1 MNIKQDQQPS
11 FSLSL
16 TNTKNTCN
24 NCGKL
29 GHTFH
34 YCKTPITSYGV
45 IIFRKNKKLNNEVEY
60 LMINRKNSFGYID
73 IVRGKYSSGN
83 MEHIQHI
90 VNEMSTHEKE
100 KIKTEPFKALWNDMW
115 GVTPKSQFQHRNEEF
130 VANKKFESVRSGIQM
145 TDNNDC
151 KTTYSWVDLIEN
163 SSTAWSEPEWE
174 FPKGRRNHQEKDI
187 DCAIREFEE
196 ETGIPSSVISV
207 VENVVPFEET
217 FIGTNFKSYKHKY
230 YLAYLNEWDVPI
242 ENYQKTEVS
251 KLQWKNIGQCI
262 SSIRPY
268 NLEKKELITKVNKAI
283 QEYSLYSP
291 SI

>member
-1 MNIKQDQQPS
+1 MNYKLDQQPPS
-11 FSLSL
+11 SI
-16 TNTKNTCN
+16 TNKNTCN

-45 IIFRKNKKLNNEVEY
+45 IIFRKNKKLHNEVEY

-73 IVRGKYSSGN
+73 VVRGKYASN
-83 MEHIQHI
+83 NIEHIQSI
-90 VNEMSTHEKE
+90 INEMSIEEKE
-100 KIKTEPFKALWNDMW
+100 KIKTEPFKALWIDMW
-115 GVTPKSQFQHRNEEF
+115 GTTPKSQFQHRNEEF
-130 VANKKFESVRSGIQM
+130 VAHKKFESVRNGIKLE
-145 TDNNDC
+145 DSC
-151 KTTYSWVDLIEN
+151 KTYTWSDLIEN
-163 SSTAWSEPEWE
+163 SSTSWEEPEWE

-187 DCAIREFEE
+187 ECAIREFEE

-230 YLAYLNEWDVPI
+230 YLAFLNESDISI

-251 KLQWKNIGQCI
+251 KLQWKTISQCV

-283 QEYSLYSP
+283 QEYSLYSLN
-291 SI
+291 I

>member
-1 MNIKQDQQPS
+1 MNHKQEP
-11 FSLSL
+11 

-34 YCKTPITSYGV
+34 YCKTPITSYGI
-45 IIFRKNKKLNNEVEY
+45 IIFRKNKKSNNEVEY

-83 MEHIQHI
+83 VEHIQNI
-90 VNEMSTHEKE
+90 VNEMSTEEKE
-100 KIKTEPFKALWNDMW
+100 KIKIEPFKSLWSDMW

-130 VANKKFESVRSGIQM
+130 VANKKFESVRNGIPI
-145 TDNNDC
+145 TENDC
-151 KTTYSWVDLIEN
+151 KTYSWVDLIES
-163 SSTAWSEPEWE
+163 SSTSWDEPEWE

-196 ETGIPSSVISV
+196 ETGIPSSVISL

-230 YLAYLNEWDVPI
+230 YLAYLNEWDISI

-251 KLQWKNIGQCI
+251 KLQWKTIGQCI

-283 QEYSLYSP
+283 QEYSLYSL

>member
-1 MNIKQDQQPS
+1 MNCKQDQQPS
-11 FSLSL
+11 SSS

-73 IVRGKYSSGN
+73 VVRGKYSSCN
-83 MEHIQHI
+83 VKHIQNI
-90 VNEMSTHEKE
+90 VNEMSTSEKE
-100 KIKTEPFKALWNDMW
+100 KIKVEPFKDLWNDMW

-130 VANKKFESVRSGIQM
+130 VANKKFESVRNGIQV
-145 TDNNDC
+145 TENDC
-151 KTTYSWVDLIEN
+151 KMYSWIDFIES
-163 SSTAWSEPEWE
+163 SSTSWVEPEWE

-187 DCAIREFEE
+187 ECAIREFEE
-196 ETGIPSSVISV
+196 ETGIPSSLISV
-207 VENVVPFEET
+207 IENVVPFEET

-230 YLAYLNEWDVPI
+230 YLAFLNEWDVSI

-251 KLQWKNIGQCI
+251 KLQWKTIGQCI

-283 QEYSLYSP
+283 QEYSLYSL

>member
-1 MNIKQDQQPS
+1 MNYKQDQQAP
-11 FSLSL
+11 LSSSA
-16 TNTKNTCN
+16 TNNKNTCN

-45 IIFRKNKKLNNEVEY
+45 IIFRKNKKINNEVEY

-73 IVRGKYSSGN
+73 VVRGKYSSSN
-83 MEHIQHI
+83 VEHIQNI
-90 VNEMSTHEKE
+90 VNEMSMNEKE
-100 KIKTEPFKALWNDMW
+100 KIKKEPFKSLWFDMW
-115 GVTPKSQFQHRNEEF
+115 GATTKSQLQHRNEEF
-130 VANKKFESVRSGIQM
+130 VASKKFEFVRNGGTQLVE
-145 TDNNDC
+145 NDC
-151 KTTYSWVDLIEN
+151 KTYSWIDFIER
-163 SSTAWSEPEWE
+163 SSTSWAEPEWE

-230 YLAYLNEWDVPI
+230 YLAFLNEWDISI

-251 KLQWKNIGQCI
+251 KLQWKTVSECV

-268 NLEKKELITKVNKAI
+268 NLEKKDLITKVNKAI
-283 QEYSLYSP
+283 QEYSLYSLN
-291 SI
+291 I

>member
-1 MNIKQDQQPS
+1 MNYKQDP
-11 FSLSL
+11 

-34 YCKTPITSYGV
+34 YCKTPITSYGI
-45 IIFRKNKKLNNEVEY
+45 IIFRKNKKSNNEVEY

-83 MEHIQHI
+83 VEHIQNI
-90 VNEMSTHEKE
+90 VNEMSTEEKE
-100 KIKTEPFKALWNDMW
+100 KIKIEPFKSLWSDMW

-130 VANKKFESVRSGIQM
+130 VANKKFESVRNGIPI
-145 TDNNDC
+145 TENDC
-151 KTTYSWVDLIEN
+151 KTYSWVDLIES
-163 SSTAWSEPEWE
+163 SSTSWDEPEWE

-196 ETGIPSSVISV
+196 ETGIPSNVISL

-230 YLAYLNEWDVPI
+230 YLAYLNEWDISI
-242 ENYQKTEVS
+242 ENFQKTEVS
-251 KLQWKNIGQCI
+251 KLQWKTIGECI

-283 QEYSLYSP
+283 QEYSLYSL